1 MTDKTVRM
9 VRIQM
14 DDAKWAEIQ
23 QYGIRKRKNQHT
35 LLGQMLER
43 EIDQLLSEERRAST
57 KAS

>member
-1 MTDKTVRM
+1 MTGKAVRM

-35 LLGQMLER
+35 LLGQMLEH
-43 EIDQLLSEERRAST
+43 EIERLLANERRAQKT
-57 KAS
+57 